1 MVYLGFKFTC
11 DATGGDTY
19 RLCEVCR
26 QCYEANRYPCLS
38 DRFPQGCHDARVPL
52 PSPPSNAYDVDTPD
66 SELLL
71 YGESVKE
78 EEDNKEEV
86 VVGGMLQQGTEQRE
100 LNDEDIDGMSD
111 EY

>member
-11 DATGGDTY
+11 GATGGDTY

-38 DRFPQGCHDARVPL
+38 DRFPQGCHDGRVPL
-52 PSPPSNAYDVDTPD
+52 PSPPSNAYDVDIPD
-66 SELLL
+66 SELL
-71 YGESVKE
+71 YGEYVKE
-78 EEDNKEEV
+78 EEDNEEEEA
-86 VVGGMLQQGTEQRE
+86 VGGMLQQGMEQRE
-100 LNDEDIDGMSD
+100 LNSEDIDGMSD